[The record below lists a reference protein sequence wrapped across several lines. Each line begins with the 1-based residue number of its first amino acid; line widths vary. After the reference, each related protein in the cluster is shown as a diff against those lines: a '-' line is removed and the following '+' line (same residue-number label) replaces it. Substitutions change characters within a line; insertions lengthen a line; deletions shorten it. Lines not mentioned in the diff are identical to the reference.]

1 MKKKHV
7 PERTCVG
14 CRSVKPKRE
23 LIRIV
28 RDPEGH
34 VDVDFTGKKSGRG
47 VYICPNVPCLEAALK
62 GGRISAGLETDLP
75 PEVVSRLR
83 EKLHHV

>member
-14 CRSVKPKRE
+14 CRTVKPKRD
-23 LIRIV
+23 LVRIV
-28 RDPEGH
+28 RDPAGQ

-47 VYICPNVPCLEAALK
+47 VYICPNRPCLDAAIK
-62 GGRISAGLETDLP
+62 GARIGTGLETDIP
-75 PEVVSRLR
+75 PEVVARLR
-83 EKLHHV
+83 EKLHHE